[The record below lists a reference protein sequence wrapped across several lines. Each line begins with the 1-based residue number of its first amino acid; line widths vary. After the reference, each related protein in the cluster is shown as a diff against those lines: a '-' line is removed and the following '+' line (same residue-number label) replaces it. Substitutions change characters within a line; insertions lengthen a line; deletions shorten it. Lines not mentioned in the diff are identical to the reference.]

1 MGMSEREAS
10 VDDQAADGSTGVG
23 ASSASDASAASA
35 ASAASVSP
43 VALLDLAHR
52 IAVQAAEFA
61 VAARRVGVEVA
72 ATKSTPTDIV
82 TATDRETETLIRSL
96 ILAARPDDGI
106 LGEEGIERFGTS
118 GINWVVDPIDGT
130 VNFLYGIPA
139 WAVSI
144 AVVEGS
150 SEPGGWTAL
159 AGVVANPVT
168 GEIFEATAGGG
179 ARLGSIDLAVN
190 TGVPLGQALVGT
202 GFSYSAER
210 RRSQAQVL
218 LDLLPRVRDIRRV
231 GSAALDLCALAAGR
245 LDAYYERGLNP
256 WDHAAGALIAREAGA
271 QIGGI
276 GGGHESIELL
286 VAAEPTLYAE
296 LTAALRDA
304 GLDA

>member
-1 MGMSEREAS
+1 M
-10 VDDQAADGSTGVG
+10 
-23 ASSASDASAASA
+23 
-35 ASAASVSP
+35 
-43 VALLDLAHR
+43 
-52 IAVQAAEFA
+52 
-61 VAARRVGVEVA
+61 AARRVGVEVA

-106 LGEEGIERFGTS
+106 LGEEGTERFGTS

-190 TGVPLGQALVGT
+190 TGVPLGQALIGT

-210 RRSQAQVL
+210 RRAQAQVL

-286 VAAEPTLYAE
+286 VAAEPALYAE

>member
-1 MGMSEREAS
+1 MSEHEAS
-10 VDDQAADGSTGVG
+10 GEQRSSVGGTAGAG
-23 ASSASDASAASA
+23 ASVPGD
-35 ASAASVSP
+35 ASVSP
-43 VALLDLAHR
+43 AALLALARR

-82 TATDRETETLIRSL
+82 TATDRETEKLIRSL

-106 LGEEGIERFGTS
+106 VGEEDLAHVGSS

-144 AVVEGS
+144 AVVEGAP
-150 SEPGGWTAL
+150 EPGRWNAL

-168 GEIFEATAGGG
+168 GEVFEASAGGG
-179 ARLGSIDLAVN
+179 ARLGARELAVN
-190 TGVPLGQALVGT
+190 AGVGLSQALVGT

-210 RRSQAQVL
+210 RRAQAEVL
-218 LDLLPRVRDIRRV
+218 LELLPRMRDVRRV
-231 GSAALDLCALAAGR
+231 GSAALDLCAVAAGR
-245 LDAYYERGLNP
+245 IDAFYERGLNA

-271 QIGGI
+271 RVGGI
-276 GGGHESIELL
+276 GGGPESAELL
-286 VAAEPTLYAE
+286 VAAAPELYEE
-296 LTAALRDA
+296 LRAALIDA
-304 GLDA
+304 GVDA